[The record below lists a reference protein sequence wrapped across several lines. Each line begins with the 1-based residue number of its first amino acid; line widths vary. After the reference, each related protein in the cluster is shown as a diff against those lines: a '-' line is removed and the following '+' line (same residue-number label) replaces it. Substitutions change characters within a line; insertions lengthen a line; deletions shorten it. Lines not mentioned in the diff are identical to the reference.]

1 MNSMLRAITLLL
13 LANLSSACFAQSSTW
28 SPLGVLVQPA
38 EEIKVPDE
46 IRRAIPANMI
56 VRWMQQTHLSSE
68 GETSLIYD
76 NGDKFEPKAHFA
88 FIRNGVQIGDF
99 RLAEALL
106 NQGESLEDYVD
117 NVALSQAAEIPL
129 QTDRKG
135 LLAAFRNIGDGA
147 ATIFV
152 LITETNGKYSFV
164 WHIWT
169 SQAQFRI
176 RPKGAF
182 QVLNS
187 NDGDNCV
194 WCTHHYEVTN
204 YLWKNNTLVKL
215 SHYTTKHELSPYQF
229 SENPIVVKP

>member
-1 MNSMLRAITLLL
+1 MDSMLRTIAPLLL
-13 LANLSSACFAQSSTW
+13 VGLSGTCFAQSSTW
-28 SPLGVLVQPA
+28 SPLGVLVHPA

-46 IRRAIPANMI
+46 IRKAIPADMV

-76 NGDKFEPKAHFA
+76 TGDKFEPKPHIA
-88 FIRNGVQIGDF
+88 FIRNSVKVDDF
-99 RLAEALL
+99 GIAEAFHNQVGLL
-106 NQGESLEDYVD
+106 DDFFD
-117 NVALSQAAEIPL
+117 NIDLSQVAEIPL
-129 QTDRKG
+129 QTDFKG

-152 LITETNGKYSFV
+152 LITETNGTYSVV

-176 RPKGAF
+176 RSKGSF
-182 QVLNS
+182 QVWNS

-204 YLWKNNTLVKL
+204 YLWNNDKFVKL
-215 SHYTTKHELSPYQF
+215 SHYTTKHELSPFQF

>member
-1 MNSMLRAITLLL
+1 MLRAITLLL

-76 NGDKFEPKAHFA
+76 TGDEYEPKPHIA
-88 FIRNGVQIGDF
+88 FVVNSERVGDF
-99 RLAEALL
+99 RIAEAFQ
-106 NQGESLEDYVD
+106 NQVGFLDDSFDSID
-117 NVALSQAAEIPL
+117 LSQAAVIPL

-135 LLAAFRNIGDGA
+135 FLAAFRNIGDGA

-164 WHIWT
+164 WHVWT

-176 RPKGAF
+176 RSIGSF
-182 QVLNS
+182 QVWNS

-204 YLWKNNTLVKL
+204 YLWKNKTLVKL
-215 SHYTTKHELSPYQF
+215 SHYTTKHALSPYQF